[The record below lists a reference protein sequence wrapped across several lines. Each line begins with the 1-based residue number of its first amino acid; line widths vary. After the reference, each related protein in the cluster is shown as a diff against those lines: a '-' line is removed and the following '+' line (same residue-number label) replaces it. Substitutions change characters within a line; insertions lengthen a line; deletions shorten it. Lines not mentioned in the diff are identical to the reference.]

1 MKNTYKSGVNT
12 SNSFNT
18 PPSNWVK
25 VKRKRKFDPVKAS
38 APMMLETLMQIAVLA
53 CEKND
58 CRADIIAICHK
69 AISEAKGTLYAFHG
83 VRSSLAIM
91 PESVRF

>member
-1 MKNTYKSGVNT
+1 MKNTPYSWT
-12 SNSFNT
+12 
-18 PPSNWVK
+18 K

-58 CRADIIAICHK
+58 CRADIIAICQA
-69 AISEAKGTLYAFHG
+69 AISKAKG
-83 VRSSLAIM
+83 
-91 PESVRF
+91 E

>member
-1 MKNTYKSGVNT
+1 MKNTYDKNGVNT

-18 PPSNWVK
+18 PPNWVK
-25 VKRKRKFDPVKAS
+25 VKRNRKFDPVKAS
-38 APMMLETLMQIAVLA
+38 APMMLETLMHIMILA

-69 AISEAKGTLYAFHG
+69 AISEAKG
-83 VRSSLAIM
+83 
-91 PESVRF
+91 E